1 MEIRKVVIR
10 EELIKSFRELEG
22 VIQAVNDEAL
32 GMGIHPSKL
41 RDTSGGF
48 VLAPLIVA
56 KVQILH
62 SFALLQ
68 EKKGT

>member
-1 MEIRKVVIR
+1 MEIRKVVLR
-10 EELIKSFRELEG
+10 EELIKSYRELEAQ
-22 VIQAVNDEAL
+22 IKAVEEEAA
-32 GMGIHPSKL
+32 GMGINEFKL
-41 RDTSGGF
+41 RDTSGNW
-48 VLAPLIVA
+48 VMIPLVTA